1 MSRWSRMSVFLL
13 LLLLPIVLMAQV
25 TAQPPPVSTE
35 EPQPPAIVT
44 VAPTSAGG
52 GPPGVDNQQPPVVA
66 TPIPQDQ
73 PPVAVTPTPDAQV
86 APTVEPTATEIVSVA
101 EPLLLRVRADLE
113 LLVVE
118 TYGAGER
125 PIGWSGSIDTSD
137 PQLGL
142 LARLD
147 LEILAGTVYSA
158 DERPIGWFG
167 AVASSPYAIARDV
180 RHDMELLADTLLG
193 YNVRPDGWLGD
204 EPLMRCNRATQAL
217 VGVLLQGGVFAV
229 QSDSNSAT
237 FCNDVEI
244 EASQFVE
251 TVLLANPQFTGD
263 VSVVSNPSVSGSS
276 TINSEFGVAF
286 LDRNAVQRVGVVPNG
301 TSFTPIGRSYAQFS
315 NMMLIQGAD
324 YVVFVDFQFT
334 DVPEEVFASLPDV
347 DTLGVAPF
355 CGASWC
361 SAG

>member
-1 MSRWSRMSVFLL
+1 MSRWSRMSLFLL
-13 LLLLPIVLMAQV
+13 ILLLPIVLMAQV
-25 TAQPPPVSTE
+25 TAQQPPTTTE
-35 EPQPPAIVT
+35 EPQPLAIVT
-44 VAPTSAGG
+44 VAPTTAGG
-52 GPPGVDNQQPPVVA
+52 GPPGVGDQQPPGVSSPIPQNQPPVVVTA
-66 TPIPQDQ
+66 TPE
-73 PPVAVTPTPDAQV
+73 AQV
-86 APTVEPTATEIVSVA
+86 TATVEPTATQIVNVA

-118 TYGAGER
+118 TFGAGDR

-147 LEILAGTVYSA
+147 LEILAGAVFSA
-158 DERPIGWFG
+158 TERPVGWFG

-180 RHDMELLADTLLG
+180 RHDMELLADTVLG
-193 YNVRPDGWLGD
+193 LNERPQGWLGD

-229 QSDSNSAT
+229 DSDINSVT
-237 FCNDVEI
+237 FCTNVEI
-244 EASQFVE
+244 EASRFVE

-263 VSVVSNPSVSGSS
+263 VSVVSNPSVSGSA
-276 TINSEFGVAF
+276 TINSNFGVAF

-301 TSFTPIGRSYAQFS
+301 TGFTPIGRSYAQFS

-334 DVPEEVFASLPDV
+334 DVNEDVFASLPDV
-347 DTLGVAPF
+347 DSLGVAPF

-361 SAG
+361 SGG